1 MHYSNRASIMTG
13 QYASRQGVI
22 DNVARDAMSH
32 RLPNYHL
39 EPQRLGYATAHI
51 GKWHVATSLSART
64 SRPPSSTRGRE
75 TRTADPGK
83 IPAAPVF
90 QEIREG
96 FLAKIVPDRMLGRA
110 GHALAGRHGLQ
121 GACCLRR
128 SAFSYSAVML
138 P

>member
-39 EPQRLGYATAHI
+39 ELQRLGYATAHI

-75 TRTADPGK
+75 TRIQGRSLLPCFPGDPG
-83 IPAAPVF
+83 
-90 QEIREG
+90 R
-96 FLAKIVPDRMLGRA
+96 VPGENRSRSNA
-110 GHALAGRHGLQ
+110 GPSRPCPGWSAWPTRRLLLETIGL
-121 GACCLRR
+121 
-128 SAFSYSAVML
+128 
-138 P
+138 